1 MPLIPYPNV
10 PNVPGVPNVL
20 RRAPAGPPPVVGT
33 IAGIAQLVRAFTS
46 APVWGVFKHTD
57 PSSNTPNV
65 QQSSDGLEEVVVTGK
80 IRLKPV
86 VTPDSIRDFGYTNQV
101 NISTAPTQN
110 GSFADYNRVNNP
122 FEVTLR
128 MTKGGTERDRQIF
141 LNQIEQLQTTQ
152 LYDVITPEKP
162 YRNVNL
168 MRIEYQ
174 RQGEKGAFWLSE
186 VDLTFREIRIVTIKH
201 SRISIMQPTDP
212 SAANPQN
219 NGTQQA
225 QVPINP
231 PTPKPGWG
239 GAEGTW

>member
-20 RRAPAGPPPVVGT
+20 RNAPPGPPPVVGT

-46 APVWGVFKHTD
+46 APVWGVFKHTE
-57 PSSNTPNV
+57 PPAAVPRV
-65 QQSSDGLEEVVVTGK
+65 QTDTDTLEEVIVIAKVK
-80 IRLKPV
+80 LKPV
-86 VTPDSIRDFGYTNQV
+86 VVPDSIRDFGYSNQV

-152 LYDVITPEKP
+152 LYDVITPEKT

-186 VDLTFREIRIVTIKH
+186 VDLTFREIRIVTAQY
-201 SRISIMQPTDP
+201 SRTSIVQPTDP

-225 QVPINP
+225 QTPTNP
-231 PTPKPGWG
+231 PSPHSTWG

>member
-10 PNVPGVPNVL
+10 PNAPGVPNVL
-20 RRAPAGPPPVVGT
+20 RKAPAGPPPVVGT
-33 IAGIAQLVRAFTS
+33 VAGIAQLVRAFTS
-46 APVWGVFKHTD
+46 APVWGVFQHVEQNSEKT
-57 PSSNTPNV
+57 V
-65 QQSSDGLEEVVVTGK
+65 QHSADGLEELTFTGSRK
-80 IRLKPV
+80 LKPV
-86 VTPDSIRDFGYTNQV
+86 VVPDSIRDFGYSNQV

-152 LYDVITPEKP
+152 LYDVITPEKT
-162 YRNVNL
+162 YRSVNL
-168 MRIEYQ
+168 MRVEYQ

-186 VDLTFREIRIVTIKH
+186 VDLTFREIRIVTAQY
-201 SRISIMQPTDP
+201 SRTSITQPTDP

-225 QVPINP
+225 QVPVNP
-231 PTPKPGWG
+231 PSPQPTWG